1 MLFDQS
7 IFFYF
12 LSAILYVLLFFRVS
26 KYLNF
31 FFDKKDSWLFTLVF
45 LFHPLCIDALLGPN
59 YLAGS
64 LAFLFLI
71 ESLIQEKLGH
81 MLSSLVLIFISS
93 LLNLNYLF
101 FGLFFLFKNRLFFKR
116 IIIYLIPIIFITT
129 LYLSKN
135 FTSIN
140 HNPLTFISYFISNVA
155 FPINLTI
162 ISYSIFPLNLTTLLF
177 SLSLIVFILMREKKE
192 GNLNQL
198 KILFSLIFSTVL
210 GIYFSPW
217 IREKQFWDSFI
228 LTPSSYMGITFAILF
243 FLFRIIPKKV
253 FPLFAA
259 LILYFSANWC
269 FNWFPNS
276 QLVQA
281 SIDSLPANFTNIA
294 EIKRFKA
301 WQLINENKKS
311 EGLSLLNELQAETID
326 NKTLSKDLKLDI
338 DFLNKVN

>member
-1 MLFDQS
+1 
-7 IFFYF
+7 
-12 LSAILYVLLFFRVS
+12 
-26 KYLNF
+26 
-31 FFDKKDSWLFTLVF
+31 
-45 LFHPLCIDALLGPN
+45 LLGPN

-64 LAFLFLI
+64 LAFLLLL
-71 ESLIQEKLGH
+71 ESLHQEYHDHL
-81 MLSSLVLIFISS
+81 LSSLILVFLSSIF
-93 LLNLNYLF
+93 NLNYLF
-101 FGLFFLFKNRLFFKR
+101 FGIFCLLRNREYFKKIL
-116 IIIYLIPIIFITT
+116 IYLLPILFVTI
-129 LYLSKN
+129 LYLSKS
-135 FTSIN
+135 FTN
-140 HNPLTFISYFISNVA
+140 LNRNPLSFASYFISNVA
-155 FPINLTI
+155 IPINLTI
-162 ISYSIFPLNLTTLLF
+162 INYSLFPFNITTLIFSF
-177 SLSLIVFILMREKKE
+177 SLIIFILIKEKKE
-192 GNLNQL
+192 GNLKQL
-198 KILFSLIFSTVL
+198 YILLSLIFSTIL

-228 LTPSSYMGITFAILF
+228 LTPSSYMGITFTILF
-243 FLFRIIPKKV
+243 FLFKIIPKKV

-276 QLVQA
+276 QLVQS

-301 WQLINENKKS
+301 WQLINENKKN